1 MHASQ
6 GRPAGAPMDMNG
18 VADFDLGAIDQAS
31 DAETE
36 SEDE

>member
-1 MHASQ
+1 
-6 GRPAGAPMDMNG
+6 MDMNG